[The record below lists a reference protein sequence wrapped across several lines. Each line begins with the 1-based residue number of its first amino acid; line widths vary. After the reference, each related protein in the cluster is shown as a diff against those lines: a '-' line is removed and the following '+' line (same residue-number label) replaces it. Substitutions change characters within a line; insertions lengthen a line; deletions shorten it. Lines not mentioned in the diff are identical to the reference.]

1 MSSPST
7 RSDEIWAIIKKT
19 QQNIESLFIV
29 QKEFQKELQASRK
42 EFQKELQA
50 SRKEAEREMKE
61 LRASQKETN
70 KQLKKTDA
78 LFNTRWG
85 KLVESLVEG
94 KLVEILNERGIGVHQ
109 TSQRITSSYRKED
122 GQIQEKEFDILA
134 VNGPE
139 VVVVEVKTTL
149 RPSDVSYFLEAV
161 RNFKKYCSQYKSH
174 VVYGAVAYLKSE
186 SEAQVFAERQGLF
199 VIRATGD
206 SASIINKASF
216 KPKVFS

>member
-1 MSSPST
+1 MSSPTT
-7 RSDEIWAIIKKT
+7 RSDEIWEIIKKT
-19 QQNIESLFIV
+19 QKNIDSLFIA
-29 QKEFQKELQASRK
+29 QKEFQKDLQAG
-42 EFQKELQA
+42 
-50 SRKEAEREMKE
+50 RKEAEREMTE
-61 LRASQKETN
+61 LRAAQKETALQLKETN

-78 LFNTRWG
+78 LFNTQWG

-109 TSQRITSSYRKED
+109 TSQRVTSSYRKED

-139 VVVVEVKTTL
+139 IVVVEVKTTL

-174 VVYGAVAYLKSE
+174 IVYGAVAYLKSA
-186 SEAQVFAERQGLF
+186 SGARMFAEKQGLF

-206 SASIINKASF
+206 SASIINKENF
-216 KPKVFS
+216 KPKAFS